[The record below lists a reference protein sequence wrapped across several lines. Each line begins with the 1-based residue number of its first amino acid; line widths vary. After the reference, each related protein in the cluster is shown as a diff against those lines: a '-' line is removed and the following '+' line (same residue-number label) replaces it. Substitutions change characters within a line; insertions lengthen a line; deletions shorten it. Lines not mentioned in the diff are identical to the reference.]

1 MQSVSPLL
9 LESLARGWR
18 LLRLSVDAPQRV
30 PGWDW
35 IVITAANDK
44 QARIYQR
51 QLERARHRGLIPEAT
66 RTCAVPDPAGKRIG
80 SGGATLNAMRHLE
93 SLESGRLADRA
104 ILLIHAGGDSK
115 RLPWASV
122 PGKLF
127 IPFPLQADPDHAVPT
142 LFDHLLALAAPL
154 AARADRHAILL
165 SLTGDV
171 LPLFDADAIPDP
183 GNNALV
189 VTTPASLDVAER
201 HGVIVSNHGTTI
213 TRLLQK
219 PDLKTMLEANALTD
233 GAARI
238 DTGIYLFGGT
248 AVEALA
254 SASAAPDDPLNPLLA
269 SDRECSLYEE
279 VAWAMVPA
287 HHEQLVD
294 HPIGHTLLDSL
305 GAVRLHH
312 HNTEQFAFIHLGSSA
327 EYLAHLAGH
336 WYGQLP
342 HRILAECSEGASP
355 AGYCYGAQITAGAQ
369 TGDGT
374 AVIGATL
381 TPGVRLGNRC
391 LTTDFDAADEP
402 LKLPDNC
409 CLWQLPVL
417 LDDAQPRL
425 ATLCCGVDDNPKEDL
440 QSATFCNRS
449 FRQWMQRH
457 GVTETELWPDNTP
470 RTLWTARLFPALL
483 DDAGLA
489 SLRWILRQKPDQPPP
504 IQWRENPRLA
514 MADLQQHLD
523 LDRLFTRRDHL
534 RTRLLLHALREAVDG
549 AADRNIAALAKQLP
563 TEEIRDRAASLVP
576 DQPVLESEQAPVPES
591 RQWQIRADLFGA
603 GSQTDRAEA
612 HAQQATDAVS
622 REVAAAMDAGQDAPP
637 VTNLAPGATEHV
649 ELPVRFDL
657 AGGWSDTPPYCLE
670 RPAGVLNLAM
680 SLNGENP
687 VTVDVQA
694 IEPLEWR
701 LQLGDS
707 DRQIT
712 IPNTPEATAPSTL
725 DDPFILLKTAL
736 ALAGYGSP
744 DGISQGVCL
753 CSSARVP
760 KGSGLGTSSILGA
773 AVVSALQKL
782 AQRPADPETVSDRV
796 LNLEQRMTTGGG
808 WQDQL
813 GGLHPGVKFISSVPV
828 RPLQLRTEPV
838 PLLPDTV
845 RELHE
850 RFVVA
855 FSGQERLAKNVLQI
869 VVGRYLRRDHRMI
882 DAVEGLV
889 ELAREGRQLLSMGKL
904 DQLGTLLREVWALHQ
919 QLDPHCSNP
928 AVDAIFRSVDDLA
941 SGYKL
946 AGAGGGGFMG
956 ILAKDPEAAQAIR
969 TRLREHGHGLH
980 VYDWTLHDPTAKT
993 AP

>member
-1 MQSVSPLL
+1 MEGVNTGL
-9 LESLARGWR
+9 LECLARGWR

-30 PGWDW
+30 TGWDW

-51 QLERARHRGLIPEAT
+51 QLEQARHRGLIPEAT

-80 SGGATLNAMRHLE
+80 SGGATLNALRQLK
-93 SLESGRLADRA
+93 SLESAPLADRA

-127 IPFPLQADPDHAVPT
+127 VPFPLQADPDHAVPT

-154 AARADRHAILL
+154 AARADRRGILL

-171 LPLFDADAIPDP
+171 LPLFDADAIHAPDN
-183 GNNALV
+183 GALV

-201 HGVIVSNHGTTI
+201 HGVIVPDNGAAV

-219 PDLKTMLEANALTD
+219 PNLDTMLEANALTG

-254 SASAAPDDPLNPLLA
+254 SASVAPDDPLKTLLA

-279 VAWAMVPA
+279 IAWAMVPT
-287 HHEQLVD
+287 HHKQLAD
-294 HPIGHTLLDSL
+294 HPIGGTLLGSL
-305 GAVRLHH
+305 RSVRLHH
-312 HNTEQFAFIHLGSSA
+312 HNTEQFAFIHLGASA

-336 WYGQLP
+336 WYGQMP

-355 AGYCYGAQITAGAQ
+355 AGYCYAAQIPAGAQ
-369 TGDGT
+369 SGYGT
-374 AVIGATL
+374 AAIGATL
-381 TPGVRLGNRC
+381 SPGVRIGNRC
-391 LTTDFDAADEP
+391 LTTDFDAGDEP

-409 CLWQLPVL
+409 CLWQLPVML
-417 LDDAQPRL
+417 KDGQPRL
-425 ATLCCGVDDNPKEDL
+425 ATLCCGVDDNPKEEL

-449 FRQWMQRH
+449 LHQWIQRH
-457 GVTETELWPDNTP
+457 GVTETELWPDDDTP

-504 IQWRENPRLA
+504 LQWRDNPRLA
-514 MADLQQHLD
+514 MADLQQLLD
-523 LDRLFTRRDHL
+523 LDRLFKRREHL
-534 RTRLLLHALREAVDG
+534 RTRLLLHALREAVAG

-563 TEEIRDRAASLVP
+563 TEEIRNRAASLIP
-576 DQPVLESEQAPVPES
+576 DQPVLESERAPVPES
-591 RQWQIRADLFGA
+591 RQWQIRSDLLGA
-603 GSQTDRAEA
+603 GSQTERAEH
-612 HAQQATDAVS
+612 HAQQATAAVS
-622 REVAAAMDAGQDAPP
+622 REVAAAMDAGQNAPP
-637 VTNLAPGATEHV
+637 VANLQPGTTEHV

-687 VTVDVQA
+687 VTVEVEALDT
-694 IEPLEWR
+694 PEWR

-707 DRQIT
+707 GQQIT

-725 DDPFILLKTAL
+725 QDPFILLKTAL
-736 ALAGYGSP
+736 ALTGYGSP
-744 DGISQGVCL
+744 EGISQGVRL
-753 CSSARVP
+753 HSSARVP

-796 LNLEQRMTTGGG
+796 LNLEQRMSTGGG

-828 RPLQLRTEPV
+828 RPLKLRTEPV
-838 PLLPDTV
+838 PLLPATV
-845 RELHE
+845 RELHD

-882 DAVEGLV
+882 EAVEGLV

-956 ILAKDPEAAQAIR
+956 ILAKDPDAAQAIR
-969 TRLREHGHGLH
+969 NRLREHGHGLH
-980 VYDWTLHDPTAKT
+980 VYDWTLHERN
-993 AP
+993 